1 MTSKQAGI
9 NEVCKKTIHTTIA
22 IQKDTKEKLDSNRTA
37 GQCYDE
43 FISEL
48 VDYWERY
55 RIGSSL
61 CGPGRPIHHEA
72 DKQVGNEHC

>member
-1 MTSKQAGI
+1 MEKGNKENFELQGI
-9 NEVCKKTIHTTIA
+9 QQGIIHTTIA
-22 IQKDTKEKLDSNRTA
+22 IQKDTKERLDQSRA
-37 GQCYDE
+37 PGQCYDG

-61 CGPGRPIHHEA
+61 CGPGKPIQQEA
-72 DKQVGNEHC
+72 RS

>member
-1 MTSKQAGI
+1 MQKQGYGRNMEQITS
-9 NEVCKKTIHTTIA
+9 HTTIA
-22 IQKDTKEKLDSNRTA
+22 LQMETKKRLHDSRA
-37 GQCYDE
+37 PGQCYDG

-61 CGPGRPIHHEA
+61 CGPGRPIRHDA
-72 DKQVGNEHC
+72 GR

>member
-1 MTSKQAGI
+1 MDVTAGY
-9 NEVCKKTIHTTIA
+9 TTIA
-22 IQKDTKEKLDSNRTA
+22 LQKDTKNKLDRNRA
-37 GQCYDE
+37 PGQCYDG

-61 CGPGRPIHHEA
+61 CWPGRPIHHEM
-72 DKQVGNEHC
+72 ER

>member
-1 MTSKQAGI
+1 MEEEEMDHI
-9 NEVCKKTIHTTIA
+9 TITL
-22 IQKDTKEKLDSNRTA
+22 QKDTKEKLDGNRA
-37 GQCYDE
+37 PGQHYDD

-61 CGPGRPIHHEA
+61 CGPGKPIRHEVE
-72 DKQVGNEHC
+72 K

>member
-1 MTSKQAGI
+1 MTESEGQIKI
-9 NEVCKKTIHTTIA
+9 MERTTDHTTIA
-22 IQKDTKEKLDSNRTA
+22 LQRYTKDKLDNSKA
-37 GQCYDE
+37 PGQCYDG

-61 CGPGRPIHHEA
+61 CGPGRPVRQIGER
-72 DKQVGNEHC
+72 

>member
-1 MTSKQAGI
+1 MIKEKFELI
-9 NEVCKKTIHTTIA
+9 NNPNNDTHNPIHTTIA
-22 IQKDTKEKLDSNRTA
+22 IQKDTKERLNNNRA
-37 GQCYDE
+37 PGQCYDG

-61 CGPGRPIHHEA
+61 CGPGRPIRHE
-72 DKQVGNEHC
+72 VER